1 MIIQYLKNIKHKLQ
15 ELKRNFLIDLD
26 LYLSLKR
33 INKRIQKKRKCNVK
47 NNNKINICF
56 VLQEY
61 SLFDKLYNI
70 FLELKKHNDVYLK
83 AIVLPPYDIKTNT
96 INKYDHTNLD
106 LFISKIGKDSI
117 ISEDEFDKI
126 EFDYIFINRPYD
138 HYVEEKFRVIN
149 LYKRGKI
156 CYLPYANGLTTSL
169 TKLNIDNEF
178 NCYVNLFFSDNKV
191 IYNGVKNKYKIQN
204 ALGIKKVYDEGYP
217 ALETYVD
224 YHYYNS
230 LKNDKTINILYTP
243 RWSSEGEFGGSSF
256 LFIKDE
262 ILQLSKNKNIHLIFR
277 PHPMMFDNFIRN
289 KKMSENEVIEFRK
302 ELVNNGAI
310 LYEKGLVCDILDNVD
325 IFLTDYSSLIMNY
338 YLTGKPIIYID
349 TKIMEILDEFKF
361 VFDYN
366 YIVNYDESIVKI
378 VEDIIRQKDYK
389 YNDRIK
395 RVIEESE
402 LFRGSTK
409 RIVNDIV
416 NDYYKGKL

>member
-1 MIIQYLKNIKHKLQ
+1 M
-15 ELKRNFLIDLD
+15 
-26 LYLSLKR
+26 
-33 INKRIQKKRKCNVK
+33 
-47 NNNKINICF
+47 
-56 VLQEY
+56 
-61 SLFDKLYNI
+61 YNI
-70 FLELKKHNDVYLK
+70 YLELKKHNDVYVK
-83 AIVLPPYDIKTNT
+83 AIILPPYDIKTNT
-96 INKYDHTNLD
+96 INKNDHTNLD
-106 LFISKIGKDSI
+106 LFIKKIGKDNI

-138 HYVEEKFRVIN
+138 CYVEDKFRVIN

-169 TKLNIDNEF
+169 TKLNIENDF
-178 NCYVNLFFSDNKV
+178 NRYVNLFFLDNNV
-191 IYNGVKNKYKIQN
+191 VYNGVISKYKIQTI
-204 ALGIKKVYDEGYP
+204 LGIKKVYNEGYP
-217 ALETYVD
+217 ALENYVD
-224 YHYYNS
+224 YNYHNS
-230 LKNDKTINILYTP
+230 LNDDKTINV
-243 RWSSEGEFGGSSF
+243 SSF

-262 ILQLSKNKNIHLIFR
+262 ILQLSKNKNIQLIFR

-289 KKMSENEVIEFRK
+289 KKMSENEVIELRK

-366 YIVNYDESIVKI
+366 YIVNCDENIVKT
-378 VEDIIRQKDYK
+378 VEDVIKQKDYK